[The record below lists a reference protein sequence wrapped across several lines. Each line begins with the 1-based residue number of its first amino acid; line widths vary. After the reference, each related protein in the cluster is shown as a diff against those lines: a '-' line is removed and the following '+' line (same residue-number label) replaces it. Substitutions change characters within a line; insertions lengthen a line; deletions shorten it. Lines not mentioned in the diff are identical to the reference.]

1 MIINNEHPSLII
13 TDIQTTAKTTY
24 TLSKTYITPKCTLT
38 HTNIHIMTLTHTS
51 MVHTHTH
58 THTHIHTL
66 GVLGRWAKGIYM
78 FSAMIF

>member
-51 MVHTHTH
+51 MVHTH
-58 THTHIHTL
+58 IHTL
-66 GVLGRWAKGIYM
+66 GVLGRWARGIYM